1 MWDIL
6 IPILTFL
13 VGALV
18 GCFVAYKLILK
29 KVNNMQA
36 SADPKQIQ
44 ALAEAM
50 GMKLNQKQLNMATKQ
65 MQKHQQK
72 PTPKPNKTK
81 KKK

>member
-18 GCFVAYKLILK
+18 GGFVAYKLILK
-29 KVNNMQA
+29 KVNSMQM
-36 SADPKQIQ
+36 SADPKQLQ
-44 ALAEAM
+44 ALAQSM
-50 GMKLNQKQLNMATKQ
+50 GMKLNQKQLNMAAKQ

-72 PTPKPNKTK
+72 PTAKPNKK
-81 KKK
+81 KK